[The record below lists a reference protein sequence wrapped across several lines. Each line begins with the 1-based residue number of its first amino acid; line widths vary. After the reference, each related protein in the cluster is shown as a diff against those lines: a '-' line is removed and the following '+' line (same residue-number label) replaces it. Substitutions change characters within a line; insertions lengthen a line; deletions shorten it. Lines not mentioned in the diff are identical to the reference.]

1 MLACPLI
8 SRKDQLTMTDLI
20 NKFSEAAKAVK
31 NNTGSNWE
39 SVKRAFGD
47 YLSDI
52 SINLLPEQ
60 LQIFF
65 DSVRLRVT
73 TAEILG
79 DIDNDEASYIAQD
92 ILYMADVI
100 NSGLKK
106 SDEIEAVS

>member
-1 MLACPLI
+1 MTELLI
-8 SRKDQLTMTDLI
+8 
-20 NKFSEAAKAVK
+20 KFSEAAKAVSSSK
-31 NNTGSNWE
+31 HPIWE
-39 SVKRAFGD
+39 CINRAYSD

-52 SINLLPEQ
+52 RTDSLPEE

-73 TAEILG
+73 TAKAFG
-79 DIDNDEASYIAQD
+79 YIDNNDEASYIAQD